1 MDYGAVIERG
11 KVISAGE
18 KGYTV
23 ASLDRPGIEAPEI
36 KAIDGGTYTV
46 GNAVYFFLFP
56 DGTGRI
62 ICGES
67 AEV

>member
-36 KAIDGGTYTV
+36 KTIDGSTYTV
-46 GNAVYFFLFP
+46 GDTVYFFLFL

-62 ICGES
+62 ICSEQTK
-67 AEV
+67 